1 MTGMSQRF
9 RTARRLRCLATLALA
24 LLALAVVVAACA
36 KKESGAE
43 YYCPMHPTYVSDRPG
58 DCPICNM
65 RLVKREPAARAPGAG
80 AGRDTA
86 RAGAAGGAEANQRPL
101 YYRSPMDPRVTS
113 PVPAKDEMGM
123 DFVPVYADAV
133 ERTTIP
139 GMAPVTLD
147 SVSRRLAGIQTAVAV
162 QAPLL
167 RTVRTVGIVQPD
179 ESRLHHVHT
188 KVAGYIEKLYVNV
201 TGQYVKQGDPVF
213 DLYSPELLASQEELL
228 RARETVQQL
237 ADSSIPE
244 VRRGAADLLL
254 AARRRLQLFDV
265 PDAIIAEI
273 EQTGTARRTLPVRAH
288 GSGYVLAKMAVEG
301 QQVEPGAELFTL
313 ADLSRVWVEA
323 DFYEYEARLV
333 HAGQMAT
340 VTLPYDPTSHL
351 SGRVAYIYP
360 FVDPRS
366 RTLKVRFEFGNA
378 DLKLKPDMFVD
389 VTLDVETARNIVV
402 PESAVLDTG
411 VRQIVFVESVPGR
424 FVPRAVQVGL
434 KSDGQTE
441 ILSGLQAGETV
452 VVSAN
457 FLLDSESRLR
467 GAALGGPIDPG
478 AEVPALPSP
487 TPPPPEGRP

>member
-1 MTGMSQRF
+1 MIGMSLRF
-9 RTARRLRCLATLALA
+9 RTARLRCLTTLALA
-24 LLALAVVVAACA
+24 LLALTVVVAACA

-65 RLVKREPAARAPGAG
+65 RLVKREPAGKAPGAE

-86 RAGAAGGAEANQRPL
+86 RAGGPEANRRPL

-113 PVPAKDEMGM
+113 LVPAKDEMGM

-133 ERTTIP
+133 EPATLP

-167 RTVRTVGIVQPD
+167 RTVRTVGIVRPD

-201 TGQYVKQGDPVF
+201 TGQYVKQGDLVF
-213 DLYSPELLASQEELL
+213 ELYSPELLASQEELL
-228 RARETVQQL
+228 RAREAVQQL

-273 EQTGTARRTLPVRAH
+273 EQSGTARRTLAVRAH
-288 GSGYVLAKMAVEG
+288 GSGYVMEKMAVEG

-333 HAGQMAT
+333 HAGQMST
-340 VTLPYDPTSHL
+340 VTQPYDPTSHL

-366 RTLKVRFEFGNA
+366 RTLKVRFEFGNP

-411 VRQIVFVESVPGR
+411 VRQIVFVETVPGR

-441 ILSGLQAGETV
+441 ILSGLQAGEAV

-478 AEVPALPSP
+478 AAAPAPPSA